1 MDLKVD
7 INVSVDSAIRET
19 ERYYREQI
27 FSSGCSSLVPI
38 YRIGDHTNK
47 VETLLQQLQG
57 SPYIQKDVVFS
68 ERVIETLLD
77 VNLYRYEHWHFFFQ
91 GDMKGE
97 IQQFIEEQ
105 CQELASFTQVVH
117 QNFGDSQP
125 RWSELQSNVD
135 ALLRDFPVMAG
146 MPLDDLL
153 QQVSRIVRDIKLH
166 HSVESYLEVFHQP
179 SWQKKLKYN
188 YPSLLCMVA
197 TANKLGWNQLQM
209 KPLVMLGILKDVG
222 YARLNEQIADFEVLH
237 PLVSHKLISECNEL
251 AQKEESV
258 PNEVVDAILVHH
270 EFTDGSGP
278 LGRMRHPQVMKL
290 LGENMPQIAQISGLC
305 DLFFGF
311 LKDYSPGVA
320 FSITNGFV
328 LGQGKVEPRYS
339 PRIIG
344 AFSEVVKEGAY
355 NTREVQPDEADK
367 LVTSIINLLKDPMV
381 RKNAFDVIH
390 SKTGSWYERITL
402 ALNIVRNIA
411 RRQPEHIGEEHLIN
425 ILQLPVEFGLNY

>member
-7 INVSVDSAIRET
+7 IEVSVNSAIRET

-68 ERVIETLLD
+68 GRVIETLLD
-77 VNLYRYEHWHFFFQ
+77 VNLYKYENWHFFFQ
-91 GDMKGE
+91 GDMQGE

-105 CQELASFTQVVH
+105 CQELTSFTEVVQ
-117 QNFGDSQP
+117 QNFDNATP
-125 RWSELQSNVD
+125 RWSALQDNVNI
-135 ALLRDFPVMAG
+135 LLQNFPVMSG
-146 MPLDDLL
+146 LPLDGLM
-153 QQVSRIVRDIKLH
+153 QQVQKIVRDIRLH
-166 HSVESYLEVFHQP
+166 HSIESYLEVFHQP
-179 SWQKKLKYN
+179 SWQEKIKYHQ
-188 YPSLLCMVA
+188 PALLCMVA
-197 TANKLGWNQLQM
+197 VANKLGWNQLQL
-209 KPLVMLGILKDVG
+209 KSLVMLGVLKDLG

-237 PLVSHKLISECNEL
+237 PLVSYKLITECNQMADADE
-251 AQKEESV
+251 KV
-258 PNEVVDAILVHH
+258 PPDVLDGILMHH

-278 LGRMRHPQVMKL
+278 LGRMRHPHVMKL
-290 LGENMPQIAQISGLC
+290 LGDNMPQIAQISGLC

-320 FSITNGFV
+320 FSITCGFV

-344 AFSEVVKEGAY
+344 AFSEVIKEGAY
-355 NTREVQPDEADK
+355 STRDIHPEEADK
-367 LVTSIINLLKDPMV
+367 LVNGIINLLRDPQV
-381 RKNAFDVIH
+381 RKNASDVIQ
-390 SKTGSWYERITL
+390 SKTSSWYERITL

-411 RRQPEHIGEEHLIN
+411 RRQPEHMGEESLIS